1 MKENIR
7 DRAMTYNLSGESY
20 QVYVTKAEYKNGGT
34 AIQLT
39 DAEDGFPFAT
49 ATIWVEGLAENEVAI
64 KNYSENTGMLA
75 FLVENEIVEPPHR
88 EINNGFIIIPVCKL
102 K

>member
-1 MKENIR
+1 
-7 DRAMTYNLSGESY
+7 
-20 QVYVTKAEYKNGGT
+20 
-34 AIQLT
+34 
-39 DAEDGFPFAT
+39 
-49 ATIWVEGLAENEVAI
+49 VEGLAENEVAI